1 MRFILTRLP
10 AFHQRQLAKTIIK
23 TTLLVTEFG
32 YYYIT
37 KKNLS
42 NIYLNFQ
49 QFKSMCRKHMPI
61 ILQIF

>member
-37 KKNLS
+37 KKKFVK
-42 NIYLNFQ
+42 YLFE
-49 QFKSMCRKHMPI
+49 FPTI
-61 ILQIF
+61 